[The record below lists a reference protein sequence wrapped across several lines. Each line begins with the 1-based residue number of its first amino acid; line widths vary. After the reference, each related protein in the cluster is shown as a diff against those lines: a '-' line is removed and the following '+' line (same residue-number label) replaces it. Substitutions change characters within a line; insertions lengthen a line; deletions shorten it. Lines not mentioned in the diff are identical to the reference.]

1 VQLYIVQMFY
11 GSLKESGALV
21 AETKNAVAAMSKN
34 DFVLMGFGEHTSAI
48 AFASGEPENNMGAQ
62 FSRIRGENFSLVVFQ
77 AAWFL
82 VGNMSKPVTE
92 WIERHKP
99 SPFK

>member
-1 VQLYIVQMFY
+1 MQLYIVQMFY
-11 GSLKESGALV
+11 SSLKESGALV
-21 AETKNAVAAMSKN
+21 AEAKNTVATLSKN
-34 DFVLMGFGEHTSAI
+34 DYVLMGFGEHTSAI
-48 AFASGEPENNMGAQ
+48 AFVSNEPENNMGAQ
-62 FSRIRGENFSLVVFQ
+62 FARIRGENFSLVAFQ

-82 VGNMSKPVTE
+82 VGNMSKPVTD